1 MVKSV
6 FAAVAFVLVC
16 SAVTA
21 DARVTRIEIVKVERV
36 EPSSPAV
43 AGVPQAPPYERMS
56 GKFYGELDPADPRNA
71 LITDIQFA
79 TRNARGKVEYVGTFS
94 LMKPLDLSKASGV
107 LIYSVVNRGNG
118 AASAS
123 PEGHISLVSG
133 WQGDVVPSATNQT
146 IQVPRARNAD
156 GSSLVGPFVIRFVNQ
171 SGSTAPLI
179 IPRATPTPYLPLSLD
194 TTKAV
199 PHESENR
206 SLVLFDRGD
215 EVVVQAGE
223 AGIRFL
229 LVSGRPIEEPVAW
242 YGPIVMNTKA
252 QLQQALSD
260 LRDGTFITDPAPGR

>member
-6 FAAVAFVLVC
+6 FAAVAIVLVC

-21 DARVTRIEIVKVERV
+21 DARVTRLEIVKVERV

-43 AGVPQAPPYERMS
+43 PGAPQTPPYERMS

-71 LITDIQFA
+71 LITDIQLA

-123 PEGHISLVSG
+123 SEGHISLVSG

-146 IQVPRARNAD
+146 IQVPRAKNAD
-156 GSSLVGPFVIRFVNQ
+156 GSSITGPLVVRILEQ
-171 SGSTAPLI
+171 SGTTAALI
-179 IPRATPTPYLPLSLD
+179 IPRATPSPYPPATLD
-194 TTKAV
+194 TTKAKLMSAV
-199 PHESENR
+199 SESATASR
-206 SLVLFDRGD
+206 
-215 EVVVQAGE
+215 A
-223 AGIRFL
+223 
-229 LVSGRPIEEPVAW
+229 AW
-242 YGPIVMNTKA
+242 
-252 QLQQALSD
+252 
-260 LRDGTFITDPAPGR
+260 